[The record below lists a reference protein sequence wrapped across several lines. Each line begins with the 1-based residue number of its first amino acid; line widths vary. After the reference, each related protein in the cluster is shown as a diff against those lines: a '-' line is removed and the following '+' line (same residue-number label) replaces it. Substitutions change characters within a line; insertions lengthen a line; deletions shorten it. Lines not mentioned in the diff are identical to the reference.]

1 MRLGIKK
8 WFNVIFFKKQVT
20 EKYINY
26 SKLLSIN
33 LLDEVEVLSVV
44 TVVILVNILF

>member
-1 MRLGIKK
+1 M
-8 WFNVIFFKKQVT
+8 